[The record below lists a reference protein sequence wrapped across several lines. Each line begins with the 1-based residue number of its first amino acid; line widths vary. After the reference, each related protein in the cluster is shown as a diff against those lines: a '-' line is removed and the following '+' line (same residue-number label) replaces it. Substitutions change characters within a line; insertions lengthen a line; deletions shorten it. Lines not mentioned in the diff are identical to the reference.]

1 LNRPLSLPADLGES
15 VSDSLRQVQ
24 QDTNNNGALHRQNLL
39 NKQMVLPFIP
49 PKFPSPSESDTL
61 IKPSEYLKSLNKS
74 PPVRNLP
81 NSRRPVPTGTASN
94 PPESHHEE
102 ANDSEAAKKPLT
114 AVLSNAS
121 TAVPPPPP
129 LPAIQEDDADRISA
143 TVSPMTSIAEKAP
156 AAHPPLA
163 PAPSLAQ
170 TLATISITDLQSVQL
185 KKRTKWRRRSPFPW
199 SGPRPWSTTVRLLL
213 VFQCLTKFEFTDDAT
228 AECSAHFLTHS
239 NFVYSCSTFIHFTKH
254 STFLRIFQTA

>member
-1 LNRPLSLPADLGES
+1 
-15 VSDSLRQVQ
+15 
-24 QDTNNNGALHRQNLL
+24 
-39 NKQMVLPFIP
+39 MVLPFIP

-121 TAVPPPPP
+121 TAAPPPPP

-170 TLATISITDLQSVQL
+170 PLATISITDLQSVQL
-185 KKRTKWRRRSPFPW
+185 RKTENKVAKTVSVPLVRSTAMVHNGAFALGVP
-199 SGPRPWSTTVRLLL
+199 
-213 VFQCLTKFEFTDDAT
+213 VFTE
-228 AECSAHFLTHS
+228 
-239 NFVYSCSTFIHFTKH
+239 I
-254 STFLRIFQTA
+254 